1 MAETWLVKG
10 EFPGPEEVLFLPQ
23 APLTARGLAREGLP
37 PSCSEVVQLGTL
49 CGHPYIA

>member
-23 APLTARGLAREGLP
+23 APLSLRAGKGGFASILF
-37 PSCSEVVQLGTL
+37 
-49 CGHPYIA
+49 